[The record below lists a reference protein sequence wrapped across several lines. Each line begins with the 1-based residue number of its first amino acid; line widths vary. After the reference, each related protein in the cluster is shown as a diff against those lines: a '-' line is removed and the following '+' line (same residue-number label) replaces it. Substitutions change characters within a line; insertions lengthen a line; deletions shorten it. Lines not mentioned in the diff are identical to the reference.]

1 MTTSSP
7 DSVILTEHPPITV
20 PGILRRL
27 GPGLI
32 IAGSI
37 VGSGEL
43 IGTTTTGALAGYW
56 LLWLILVGCVIK
68 VFVQVEFGR
77 YAIST
82 GQASMVGM
90 NETPGPVLNLG
101 VARANWLAWY
111 WLAMFLVS
119 LGQLGGIVGG
129 VGQALAISVPL
140 TEAGRAY
147 NREAETLA
155 KARYNQHMLQFKLER
170 LTATATGNASGT
182 GNASDSAAN
191 DLVAGEAK
199 ASDATSDATSDAATS
214 DATAS
219 NGAASDEAAALR
231 AQLQT
236 LDASIAA
243 STAKLKGTKDQPGLE
258 KTANDHLVWATL
270 ITAVTSVLL
279 VAGRYG
285 LIQWASTLMVA
296 VFTLVT
302 VLNVF
307 MLQAQPEWAVTWS
320 DIWLGLSC
328 RLPPKTEMPDGST
341 FFPLTTALATFGI
354 IGVGANELI
363 AYPYWCVEKGYARF
377 VGQKDESTAWVDRAR
392 GWLRVMRWDAW
403 CSMGVY
409 TFATVAFYLLGAA
422 TLGRIHLVPKGNDMI
437 RTLSIMYEPVFGEW
451 TGPVFLFGAFAV
463 LYSTFFVAIAGHAR
477 VSADA
482 WRVFRR
488 QSLVGDVNPT
498 LVKIFSGFYPVVC
511 LVMYLAYP
519 EPTTLVLASGAM
531 QAMMLPMLSFA
542 AIYFR
547 YRRTDSRIKPSL
559 LWDICLWISAFGM
572 LIAGGWL
579 FLTTV
584 FPSLKEWA

>member
-7 DSVILTEHPPITV
+7 DSVILTEHPPVSV

-56 LLWLILVGCVIK
+56 LLWLVIVGCVIK

-101 VARANWLAWY
+101 FVRANWLAWY

-140 TEAGRAY
+140 TDAGRAY
-147 NREAETLA
+147 NREAESLA
-155 KARYNQHMLQFKLER
+155 TARYNLHMLQFKLEK
-170 LTATATGNASGT
+170 LTSGATGT
-182 GNASDSAAN
+182 
-191 DLVAGEAK
+191 
-199 ASDATSDATSDAATS
+199 
-214 DATAS
+214 
-219 NGAASDEAAALR
+219 GAAADPAAADAGGDEAATLRIELNALEE
-231 AQLQT
+231 
-236 LDASIAA
+236 SIKQ
-243 STAKLKGTKDQPGLE
+243 STARLKGADGKSGLE
-258 KTANDHLVWATL
+258 QAAKDHLVWATL
-270 ITAVTSVLL
+270 VTAVTSVLL

-285 LIQWASTLMVA
+285 LIQWASTLLVA

-328 RLPPKTEMPDGST
+328 RLPPKMEMPDGST

-377 VGQKDESTAWVDRAR
+377 VGQREDSAAWLDRAR

-437 RTLSIMYEPVFGEW
+437 RTLSIMYEPVFGGW

-488 QSLVGDVNPT
+488 ESLVGDVNPT
-498 LVKIFSGFYPVVC
+498 TVKFFSGLYPIVC
-511 LVMYLAYP
+511 LAMYLAYP

-531 QAMMLPMLSFA
+531 QAVMLPMLSFA
-542 AIYFR
+542 ALYFR
-547 YRRTDSRIKPSL
+547 YRRTDARIKPGL
-559 LWDICLWISAFGM
+559 LWDICLWISAIGM

-579 FLTTV
+579 FLTKV
-584 FPSLKEWA
+584 FPQLEKLA

>member
-1 MTTSSP
+1 MKRHRPEDVITTE
-7 DSVILTEHPPITV
+7 LPPTTV
-20 PGILRRL
+20 WGILQRL

-43 IGTTTTGALAGYW
+43 IGTTTTGALAGYS
-56 LLWLILVGCVIK
+56 LLWLIIIGCVIK

-90 NETPGPVLNLG
+90 NETPGPVLDVRLG
-101 VARANWLAWY
+101 SRPGASGARANWLAWY

-140 TEAGRAY
+140 T
-147 NREAETLA
+147 
-155 KARYNQHMLQFKLER
+155 
-170 LTATATGNASGT
+170 ATGREYNL
-182 GNASDSAAN
+182 AAESRAKLLYDAHLKEYKLQN
-191 DLVAGEAK
+191 LADPAGSEGKTLQVEIAELRRQVEEQ
-199 ASDATSDATSDAATS
+199 
-214 DATAS
+214 TA
-219 NGAASDEAAALR
+219 L
-231 AQLQT
+231 
-236 LDASIAA
+236 
-243 STAKLKGTKDQPGLE
+243 LKGTPEKPGLE
-258 KTANDHLVWATL
+258 GRARDDRYWAILVT
-270 ITAVTSVLL
+270 IVTSFLL

-285 LIQWASTLMVA
+285 LIQWASTILVA

-302 VLNVF
+302 ILNVF
-307 MLQAQPEWAVTWS
+307 MLQSQPEWAVGWS
-320 DIWLGLSC
+320 DIVAGLSFT
-328 RLPPKTEMPDGST
+328 LPPKGEAPGGTT

-363 AYPYWCVEKGYARF
+363 SYPYWCVEKGYARF
-377 VGQKDESTAWVDRAR
+377 AGARDDSESWAERAR
-392 GWLRVMRWDAW
+392 GWLRVLRWDAW
-403 CSMGVY
+403 CSMVVY
-409 TFATVAFYLLGAA
+409 TFATIAFYLLGAA
-422 TLGRIHLVPKGNDMI
+422 TLGKIHLVPKGVDMI
-437 RTLSIMYEPVFGEW
+437 RTLSVMYEPVFGGW

-482 WRVFRR
+482 LRVFGSRSTR
-488 QSLVGDVNPT
+488 GEVSPT
-498 LVKIFSGFYPVVC
+498 AVKWFSGVYPFIC
-511 LVMYLAYP
+511 LAAYLVYA

-542 AIYFR
+542 ALYFR
-547 YRRTDSRIKPSL
+547 YRRVDERIRPGR
-559 LWDICLWISAFGM
+559 LWDAFLWVSAAGM

-579 FLTTV
+579 FLTTI
-584 FPSLKEWA
+584 FPSLKQLG

>member
-1 MTTSSP
+1 
-7 DSVILTEHPPITV
+7 
-20 PGILRRL
+20 
-27 GPGLI
+27 
-32 IAGSI
+32 
-37 VGSGEL
+37 
-43 IGTTTTGALAGYW
+43 
-56 LLWLILVGCVIK
+56 
-68 VFVQVEFGR
+68 
-77 YAIST
+77 
-82 GQASMVGM
+82 
-90 NETPGPVLNLG
+90 
-101 VARANWLAWY
+101 
-111 WLAMFLVS
+111 
-119 LGQLGGIVGG
+119 
-129 VGQALAISVPL
+129 
-140 TEAGRAY
+140 
-147 NREAETLA
+147 
-155 KARYNQHMLQFKLER
+155 
-170 LTATATGNASGT
+170 
-182 GNASDSAAN
+182 
-191 DLVAGEAK
+191 
-199 ASDATSDATSDAATS
+199 
-214 DATAS
+214 
-219 NGAASDEAAALR
+219 
-231 AQLQT
+231 
-236 LDASIAA
+236 SIAA

-258 KTANDHLVWATL
+258 RAANDHLLWATL

-328 RLPPKTEMPDGST
+328 RLPPKTIMPDGST

-377 VGQKDESTAWVDRAR
+377 VGSKDESTAWVDRAR

-498 LVKIFSGFYPVVC
+498 IVKIFSGLYPVVC

-547 YRRTDSRIKPSL
+547 FRRTDSRIKPSL
-559 LWDICLWISAFGM
+559 LWDICLWVSAFGM
-572 LIAGGWL
+572 LVAGGWL

-584 FPSLKEWA
+584 FPALKQWA

>member
-7 DSVILTEHPPITV
+7 DSVILTEHPPV
-20 PGILRRL
+20 SVLGILRRL

-101 VARANWLAWY
+101 FARANWLAWY

-147 NREAETLA
+147 NREAEALT

-170 LTATATGNASGT
+170 LTGAASEG
-182 GNASDSAAN
+182 SAAGA
-191 DLVAGEAK
+191 VSEAGVGS
-199 ASDATSDATSDAATS
+199 ASDAGSAGDAGTAGTAGTAA
-214 DATAS
+214 
-219 NGAASDEAAALR
+219 AAPEGDDSAGGEVAALR
-231 AQLQT
+231 GQLRE
-236 LDASIAA
+236 LDAAIRA
-243 STAKLKGTKDQPGLE
+243 STERLKGSEGKPGLE
-258 KTANDHLVWATL
+258 RAANDHLWWATL

-285 LIQWASTLMVA
+285 LIQWSSTLMVA

-328 RLPPKTEMPDGST
+328 RLPPKTQMPDGST

-363 AYPYWCVEKGYARF
+363 AYPYWCVEKGYARY
-377 VGQKDESTAWVDRAR
+377 VGGRDQSAAWGERAR

-409 TFATVAFYLLGAA
+409 SFATVAFYLLGAA

-437 RTLSIMYEPVFGEW
+437 RTLSVMYEPVFGGW

-488 QSLVGDVNPT
+488 ESLVGDVNPT
-498 LVKIFSGFYPVVC
+498 LVKLFSGLYPVVC
-511 LVMYLAYP
+511 LLMYLAYP

-547 YRRTDSRIKPSL
+547 YRRTDERIKPSL
-559 LWDICLWISAFGM
+559 VWDICLWISAFGM

-579 FLTTV
+579 FLTTI
-584 FPSLKEWA
+584 FPSLKQWA

>member
-7 DSVILTEHPPITV
+7 DSVILTEHPPV
-20 PGILRRL
+20 SVLGILRRL

-101 VARANWLAWY
+101 FVRANWLAWY

-140 TEAGRAY
+140 TDAGRAY
-147 NREAETLA
+147 NREAESLA
-155 KARYNQHMLQFKLER
+155 TARYNLHMLQFKLEK
-170 LTATATGNASGT
+170 LTG
-182 GNASDSAAN
+182 
-191 DLVAGEAK
+191 
-199 ASDATSDATSDAATS
+199 
-214 DATAS
+214 
-219 NGAASDEAAALR
+219 GAASAGAAAADAGGDEAATLR
-231 AQLQT
+231 TELNV
-236 LDASIAA
+236 LEESIKQ
-243 STAKLKGTKDQPGLE
+243 STARLKGVDGQPGLE
-258 KTANDHLVWATL
+258 KAAKDHLVWATL
-270 ITAVTSVLL
+270 VTAVTSVLL

-377 VGQKDESTAWVDRAR
+377 VGQKEESLAWVDRAR

-437 RTLSIMYEPVFGEW
+437 RTLSIMYEPVFGGW

-488 QSLVGDVNPT
+488 ESLVGDVNPT
-498 LVKIFSGFYPVVC
+498 IVKFFSGLYPVVC
-511 LVMYLAYP
+511 LAMYLAYP

-531 QAMMLPMLSFA
+531 QAVMLPMLSFA
-542 AIYFR
+542 ALYFR
-547 YRRTDSRIKPSL
+547 YRRTDARIKPGL
-559 LWDICLWISAFGM
+559 LWDICLWISAIGM

-579 FLTTV
+579 FLTKV
-584 FPSLKEWA
+584 FPQLEKLA

>member
-7 DSVILTEHPPITV
+7 DSVILTEHPPVSV

-56 LLWLILVGCVIK
+56 LLWLVIVGCVIK

-101 VARANWLAWY
+101 FVRANWLAWY

-140 TEAGRAY
+140 TDAGRAY
-147 NREAETLA
+147 NREAESLA
-155 KARYNQHMLQFKLER
+155 TARYNLHMLQFKIEK
-170 LTATATGNASGT
+170 LTSGATGA
-182 GNASDSAAN
+182 
-191 DLVAGEAK
+191 
-199 ASDATSDATSDAATS
+199 
-214 DATAS
+214 
-219 NGAASDEAAALR
+219 GAAADPAAADAGGDEAATLRIELNALEE
-231 AQLQT
+231 
-236 LDASIAA
+236 SIKQ
-243 STAKLKGTKDQPGLE
+243 STARLKGADGKSGLE
-258 KTANDHLVWATL
+258 QAAKDHLVWATL
-270 ITAVTSVLL
+270 VTAVTSVLL

-285 LIQWASTLMVA
+285 LIQWASTLLVA

-328 RLPPKTEMPDGST
+328 RLPPKMEMPDGST

-377 VGQKDESTAWVDRAR
+377 VGQREDSAAWLDRAR

-437 RTLSIMYEPVFGEW
+437 RTLSIMYEPVFGGW

-488 QSLVGDVNPT
+488 ESLVGDVNPT
-498 LVKIFSGFYPVVC
+498 TVKFFSGLYPIVC
-511 LVMYLAYP
+511 LAMYLAYP

-531 QAMMLPMLSFA
+531 QAVMLPMLSFA
-542 AIYFR
+542 ALYFR
-547 YRRTDSRIKPSL
+547 YRRTDARIKPGL
-559 LWDICLWISAFGM
+559 LWDICLWISAIGM

-579 FLTTV
+579 FLTKV
-584 FPSLKEWA
+584 FPQLEKLA

>member
-7 DSVILTEHPPITV
+7 DSVILTEHPPVSV

-56 LLWLILVGCVIK
+56 LLWLVIVGCVIK

-101 VARANWLAWY
+101 FVRANWLAWY

-140 TEAGRAY
+140 TDAGRAY
-147 NREAETLA
+147 NREAESLA
-155 KARYNQHMLQFKLER
+155 TARYNLHMLQFKLEK
-170 LTATATGNASGT
+170 LTGGATGA
-182 GNASDSAAN
+182 
-191 DLVAGEAK
+191 
-199 ASDATSDATSDAATS
+199 
-214 DATAS
+214 
-219 NGAASDEAAALR
+219 GAAADLAAADAGGDEAATLRTELNALEE
-231 AQLQT
+231 
-236 LDASIAA
+236 SIKQ
-243 STAKLKGTKDQPGLE
+243 STARLKGADGKSGLE
-258 KTANDHLVWATL
+258 QAAKDHLVWATL
-270 ITAVTSVLL
+270 VTAVTSVLL

-285 LIQWASTLMVA
+285 LIQWASTLLVA

-328 RLPPKTEMPDGST
+328 RLPPKMEMPDGST

-377 VGQKDESTAWVDRAR
+377 VGQREDSAAWLDRAR

-437 RTLSIMYEPVFGEW
+437 RTLSIMYEPVFGGW

-488 QSLVGDVNPT
+488 ESLVGDVNPT
-498 LVKIFSGFYPVVC
+498 IVKFFSGLYPIVC
-511 LVMYLAYP
+511 LAMYLAYP

-531 QAMMLPMLSFA
+531 QAVMLPMLSFA
-542 AIYFR
+542 ALYFR
-547 YRRTDSRIKPSL
+547 YRRTDARIKPGL
-559 LWDICLWISAFGM
+559 LWDICLWISAIGM

-579 FLTTV
+579 FLTKV
-584 FPSLKEWA
+584 FPQLEKLA

>member
-7 DSVILTEHPPITV
+7 DSVILTEHPPV
-20 PGILRRL
+20 SVLGILRRL

-129 VGQALAISVPL
+129 VGQAMAISVPL
-140 TEAGRAY
+140 TDAGRAY
-147 NREAETLA
+147 NREAESLA

-170 LTATATGNASGT
+170 LATVGGRPAGGGKPAG
-182 GNASDSAAN
+182 G
-191 DLVAGEAK
+191 GEAV
-199 ASDATSDATSDAATS
+199 
-214 DATAS
+214 
-219 NGAASDEAAALR
+219 GGDEAAGGEEAATLR
-231 AQLQT
+231 KELQT
-236 LDASIAA
+236 LEEAIKA
-243 STAKLKGTKDQPGLE
+243 STLRLKGAAGQPGLE
-258 KTANDHLVWATL
+258 KAANDHLLWATL
-270 ITAVTSVLL
+270 VTLITSVLL

-328 RLPPKTEMPDGST
+328 RLPPKTQMPDGST
-341 FFPLTTALATFGI
+341 FYPLTTALATFGI

-377 VGQKDESTAWVDRAR
+377 VGQKDDSAAWVDRAR

-437 RTLSIMYEPVFGEW
+437 RTLSIMYEPVFGGW

-488 QSLVGDVNPT
+488 QSLVGDVDPT
-498 LVKIFSGFYPVVC
+498 IVKLFSGLYPLVC
-511 LVMYLAYP
+511 LAMYLAYP

-547 YRRTDSRIKPSL
+547 YRRTDARIKPSL
-559 LWDICLWISAFGM
+559 VWDICLWVSALGM

-579 FLTTV
+579 FLTKI
-584 FPSLKEWA
+584 FPQLEKLA